1 MSEDIEQLHR
11 FAYKTFREIL
21 TDGYILFAKN
31 WLKIIVPMAL
41 FLVIS
46 IIIKDLLLPDLIWN
60 QYLITSE
67 VEIILNKDPYSITNA
82 DIQVLLRYLSLSLG
96 MITIDSI
103 IGASF
108 TVLAMCS
115 VSSYLLKKYK
125 GLDVNFFQELK
136 ASFSSKL
143 FIVLV
148 LIGFVVPLGTFLLIP
163 GIILFKLYIFSIFTY
178 HDKNIEK
185 PLKEARI
192 IAKGALW
199 KLLGIFLITFGI
211 PFAINLFIFQP
222 LMDLALPI
230 SNATYNSW
238 YNPITR
244 NYPMIILYD
253 LLYQLI
259 NILLAPLFICFLT
272 AFYRSL
278 KAKKT
283 IAYQYQM
290 EPLQTQYR
298 NLEVSTSDLPKDQ
311 TSQKNKFESGLYCP
325 YCGFFMEKKLE
336 RCPHCNESL
345 DFEF

>member
-1 MSEDIEQLHR
+1 MSEDIQQLHR

-41 FLVIS
+41 FSVIS
-46 IIIKDLLLPDLIWN
+46 IIIKDLILPDLIWN

-82 DIQVLLRYLSLSLG
+82 DLQVLLRYLSLTFG
-96 MITIDSI
+96 MVIIDFI
-103 IGASF
+103 IGAFF

-115 VSSYLLKKYK
+115 VSTYLLKKYK

-136 ASFSSKL
+136 ASFNSKL
-143 FIVLV
+143 FIVLII
-148 LIGFVVPLGTFLLIP
+148 IGLVVPLGTILLIP
-163 GIILFKLYIFSIFTY
+163 GIILFKLFIFSIFTY
-178 HDKNIEK
+178 RDEKIEK
-185 PLKEARI
+185 PLKEAKI
-192 IAKGALW
+192 IAKGSLW

-211 PFAINLFIFQP
+211 PFIINLFIFQP
-222 LMDLALPI
+222 LLDFAV
-230 SNATYNSW
+230 SNATYTSW
-238 YNPITR
+238 YDPITR
-244 NYPMIILYD
+244 NYLMIILYD

-259 NILLAPLFICFLT
+259 NILLIPLFVCFLT

-278 KAKKT
+278 EAKKT
-283 IAYQYQM
+283 IAYQYQIQ
-290 EPLQTQYR
+290 PLQTRYR
-298 NLEVSTSDLPKDQ
+298 NLDVEKYKELPGDQ
-311 TSQKNKFESGLYCP
+311 INQKYKFESGLYCP
-325 YCGFFMEKKLE
+325 YCGFFMEKKPE